1 LLGIKGQYLMFDSG
15 VFNVRR
21 HTSYHVEVSRAADIA
36 PDRRGQMEL
45 F

>member
-1 LLGIKGQYLMFDSG
+1 

-21 HTSYHVEVSRAADIA
+21 HTSYHVEVARATDIA
-36 PDRRGQMEL
+36 PDGRGQMEL